1 MANKII
7 LKRSSVT
14 AKVPLTTDLDY
25 GELALN
31 YADGKIYYKDSLNA
45 IQSIAGKGSSWAK
58 KTTTY
63 TAVAGDKI
71 LADTT
76 GGSFT
81 VTLPATPTIGDS
93 VIIAD
98 ANSWATSNLIINRNG
113 STIEGS
119 SDNVTLD
126 IANIELEF
134 IYDGSTWEVYAFV
147 GPAGAT
153 GATGPQGIQG
163 ITGDTGAAGA
173 DGIQGIQGVKG
184 DTGDTGPTG
193 PQGITGDTGPQG
205 ITGDTGPQGITG
217 DTGPQGIQGITG
229 PVGTAGAQGI
239 QGIQGI
245 QGDTGLTGPA
255 GIAGAEGAQGAQ
267 GIQGIQGIT
276 GDTGPQGTGADL
288 SIASINDLGDV
299 TITSP
304 TSGQTLSWNGT
315 QWINA
320 AAASGGGGTV
330 VVSSVS
336 IDSFTGTGAQTAF
349 TLSSAPTS
357 ASYTLVNIDGVSQ
370 LHSAYTVSNVT
381 ITFSS
386 APANNANIEVTN
398 FQLGNVSI
406 LSAVAAS
413 GNYNDLLNLP
423 APLVS
428 GVTIK
433 TLNGISVL
441 GSGDM
446 IIASA
451 GYLDGGTPSSTYGGV
466 TPIDGGSL

>member
-1 MANKII
+1 M
-7 LKRSSVT
+7 
-14 AKVPLTTDLDY
+14 
-25 GELALN
+25 
-31 YADGKIYYKDSLNA
+31 
-45 IQSIAGKGSSWAK
+45 
-58 KTTTY
+58 
-63 TAVAGDKI
+63 
-71 LADTT
+71 
-76 GGSFT
+76 
-81 VTLPATPTIGDS
+81 
-93 VIIAD
+93 
-98 ANSWATSNLIINRNG
+98 
-113 STIEGS
+113 
-119 SDNVTLD
+119 
-126 IANIELEF
+126 
-134 IYDGSTWEVYAFV
+134 
-147 GPAGAT
+147 
-153 GATGPQGIQG
+153 
-163 ITGDTGAAGA
+163 
-173 DGIQGIQGVKG
+173 
-184 DTGDTGPTG
+184 
-193 PQGITGDTGPQG
+193 
-205 ITGDTGPQGITG
+205 
-217 DTGPQGIQGITG
+217 
-229 PVGTAGAQGI
+229 
-239 QGIQGI
+239 
-245 QGDTGLTGPA
+245 
-255 GIAGAEGAQGAQ
+255 
-267 GIQGIQGIT
+267 
-276 GDTGPQGTGADL
+276 
-288 SIASINDLGDV
+288 GDV